1 MKFPYY
7 KFSTRDPNR
16 PFVARPYIPVYL
28 ATDSRRT
35 ESPYLALLDSGSDT
49 VMFPTE
55 VATKIGIDDIRK
67 GHFAPSI
74 GIAGQTADVYYHD
87 VFVQVLGDATPVP
100 VQVGFS
106 DTVVVPILGRSF
118 FRHYRVVVFAEAKE
132 EVELRS

>member
-7 KFSTRDPNR
+7 KFGTGHPNR

-28 ATDSRRT
+28 SNDSRRT
-35 ESPYLALLDSGSDT
+35 ESPYFALLDSGSDT
-49 VMFPTE
+49 VMFPTDL
-55 VATKIGIDDIRK
+55 AKKIGIDDIK
-67 GHFAPSI
+67 TGHFAPAV

-87 VFVQVLGDATPVP
+87 LFVQVLGDATPVP

-106 DTVVVPILGRSF
+106 DALVIPILGRPF
-118 FRHYRVVVFAEAKE
+118 FRHYRAVVFAETKE